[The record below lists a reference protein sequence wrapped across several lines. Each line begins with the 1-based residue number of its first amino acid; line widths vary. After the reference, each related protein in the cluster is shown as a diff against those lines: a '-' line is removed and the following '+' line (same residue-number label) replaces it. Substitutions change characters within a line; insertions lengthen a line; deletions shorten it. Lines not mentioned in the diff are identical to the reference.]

1 MMWFDGNT
9 MGWFGWTMMI
19 LFWVVIVALVVLA
32 IRSTATTRTGPGP
45 ASDAD
50 RSGPGPASDAVSI
63 LERRYAAGE
72 IDRNEFEERKR
83 VLDDSRRTGS

>member
-1 MMWFDGNT
+1 MMWFDWNT
-9 MGWFGWTMMI
+9 MGFFGWTMMI
-19 LFWVVIVALVVLA
+19 LFWVAIVALVVLA
-32 IRSTATTRTGPGP
+32 IRSAATTRT
-45 ASDAD
+45 
-50 RSGPGPASDAVSI
+50 GPGPASDAVSI